1 MSSQPLLPGIRLLRV
16 QRISLEMLK
25 TSKHLGLLMS
35 EVLLSSL
42 IQMEKALI
50 GVD

>member
-25 TSKHLGLLMS
+25 TSKHLELLTS

-42 IQMEKALI
+42 IQMEMALI